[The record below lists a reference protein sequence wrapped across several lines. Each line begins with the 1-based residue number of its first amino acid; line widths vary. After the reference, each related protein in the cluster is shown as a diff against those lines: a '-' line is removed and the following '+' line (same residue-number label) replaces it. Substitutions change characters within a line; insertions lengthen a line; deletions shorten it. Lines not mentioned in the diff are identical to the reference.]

1 MPRIESLLAAG
12 TRRRVHALSFGDP
25 HRTLEAVRRLRAE
38 GFEVF
43 DVHSPFLVHGMAE
56 ALDLAPSRL
65 GWATFVGGLIGGT
78 VAFGFQV
85 WTHAIDWP
93 LLIGGKSPLA
103 LPAQVPVSFEL
114 TVLFAAF
121 ATVGGLLASRRLFPR
136 VGRRPASQ
144 PHPAVTD
151 DRFVVLV
158 VERDA
163 GFSPARF
170 GELVRLLG
178 PMDVSEGWR
187 VV

>member
-1 MPRIESLLAAG
+1 MPRLEELLAAG
-12 TRRRVHALSFGDP
+12 TRRRVHALSFDDP
-25 HRTLEAVRRLRAE
+25 LRTLEAVRTLRAR
-38 GFEVF
+38 GYEVF
-43 DVHSPFLVHGMAE
+43 DVYSPFLVHGMAE
-56 ALDLAPSRL
+56 ELGLPPSRL
-65 GWATFVGGLIGGT
+65 GWATFVGGLVGGT
-78 VAFGFQV
+78 AAFGFQI

-93 LLIGGKSPLA
+93 LSIGGKSPLA

-136 VGRRPASQ
+136 VESRPAAQ

-163 GFSPARF
+163 GFSPAGFR
-170 GELVRLLG
+170 ELVRGLG
-178 PMDVSEGWR
+178 PLEVSERWR

>member
-1 MPRIESLLAAG
+1 MPRIENLLVAG
-12 TRRRVHALSFGDP
+12 TRRRVHALSFDDP
-25 HRTLEAVRRLRAE
+25 VRTLEAVRQLRGD

-65 GWATFVGGLIGGT
+65 GWATFVGGLLGAA
-78 VAFGFQV
+78 VAFGFQI

-93 LLIGGKSPLA
+93 LVIGGKSPLA

-136 VGRRPASQ
+136 VASRPAAQ

-163 GFSPARF
+163 GFSPVRF
-170 GELVRLLG
+170 RELLRRIG
-178 PMDVSEGWR
+178 PIDVSEGWR